1 VKRARVLFVLT
12 LLAGLAA
19 ADEPR
24 RLPLDADAKENRF
37 EVSVRK
43 KGALKAFAHDHR
55 IGATAWRGK
64 VAWDPRDPERSSVE
78 LEVDA
83 TKLEVLDPWL
93 DEKDRAKV
101 RKTMLSDEVL
111 DVEKHPTIAFTSQ
124 RVAVAGKDE
133 GKGVPLQV
141 TGKLEL
147 HGVARQVR
155 VDVLVKDEAGTIVTA
170 GVHQLKQSDFGIE
183 PYSTA
188 LGTIAVEDE
197 VQVEWT
203 LVAREKPQSPSPA
216 PSPRS
221 SK

>member
-1 VKRARVLFVLT
+1 VKRRALAILI
-12 LLAGLAA
+12 LLAALAA

-24 RLPLDADAKENRF
+24 RLPLDPDAKENRF
-37 EVSVRK
+37 EITVRK

-55 IGATAWRGK
+55 IGAPSWKGQ
-64 VAWDPRDPERSSVE
+64 VAWDPREPERSSVE

-101 RKTMLSDEVL
+101 RKTMLSDDVL
-111 DVEKHPTIAFTSQ
+111 DVEKHPTISFASQ
-124 RVAVAGKDE
+124 KVTVAGKDE

-155 VDVLVKDEAGTIVTA
+155 VDVLVKDEAGSVVTT
-170 GVHQLKQSDFGIE
+170 GVHRLKQSDFGIE

-197 VQVEWT
+197 VQLEWT
-203 LVAREKPQSPSPA
+203 LVAREKDQKSSA
-216 PSPRS
+216 AGSPRS